1 MKPVFFSKMICFS
14 SLFLL
19 LWTSAYMTF
28 FTVKMLKELGVLFTA
43 LFLTKTVDN
52 VTPLLVNAKER

>member
-1 MKPVFFSKMICFS
+1 
-14 SLFLL
+14 
-19 LWTSAYMTF
+19 MTF